1 MENYRKTRTSTDPN
15 LRPPAEYLTIPPPK
29 NTDIQLESPHG
40 PRLAKGRGTIWEV
53 GYVARL
59 SVLGRS
65 GSNLLVAHRH
75 LTVKPPPTSVHSS
88 APDGLR

>member
-29 NTDIQLESPHG
+29 NADIRLESPHG
-40 PRLAKGRGTIWEV
+40 PRLAKGQGTIWEV

-59 SVLGRS
+59 SVLGQS
-65 GSNLLVAHRH
+65 VANPSAGHRH
-75 LTVKPPPTSVHSS
+75 LTVNPHPISVHSS
-88 APDGLR
+88 APDDRG